1 VLISK
6 FIQLKESFYADV
18 GGKRKR
24 RAENEH
30 ERKSKEVLMLVDTPF
45 TDLIIHD

>member
-6 FIQLKESFYADV
+6 FIQLKGSFDADV
-18 GGKRKR
+18 SGKRKR

-30 ERKSKEVLMLVDTPF
+30 ERKSKAVLMLVDAPF
-45 TDLIIHD
+45 TDLVIRD